1 MTTTLRVNAIDHIN
15 MSVKDLQASVKF
27 YKELFGF
34 EIKEDQSKDDSYI
47 VGNENVKLCMYE
59 DKELKMKEGLNHFG
73 FFIDNFDEIIS
84 RCKEM
89 GIPVSY
95 GGAIQWNN
103 AAGSKSIYITDP
115 SGYVIELSNMRGA
128 GL

>member
-1 MTTTLRVNAIDHIN
+1 
-15 MSVKDLQASVKF
+15 MSVKDLQKSVQF
-27 YKELFGF
+27 YKDVFGF

-47 VGNENVKLCMYE
+47 IGNENVKLCMYE

-73 FFIDNFDEIIS
+73 FYIENFDEIIAK
-84 RCKEM
+84 CKEM

-95 GGAIQWNN
+95 GGAIEWRN
-103 AAGSKSIYITDP
+103 AAHSKSIYITDP
-115 SGYVIELSNMRGA
+115 PGYVIELSNIRGG